1 MSEQLFDKPNSD
13 TPSNPLGIPINTIS
27 RKSPAT
33 RATGT
38 QPSGWLNA
46 VARKLVI
53 KQLHKLQHGEIVLV
67 DKQQQTQHRF
77 GKRSQQFPVTAFIHV
92 QQAHF
97 YQELAFGGSIAAAE
111 SYMLGH
117 WTTDSL
123 TDVVRIMVRNMEV
136 MDAME
141 SGLARLATPVRK
153 ALHWL
158 NRNTKQGSRKNI
170 AAHYDIGNDLFALM
184 LDNTM
189 MYSCGIF
196 TDQATTLEQASI
208 NKLQRICDK
217 LQLSEQD
224 HVVEIGTGWGGF
236 AIYAAQH
243 YGCRVTTT
251 TISKQQYNLA
261 LQRIHNL
268 GLQDKI
274 TVLLQDY
281 RDLQGQYD
289 KLVSIEMIEA
299 VGHEYYDTFFNKCAE
314 LLKPDGMML
323 LQAITI
329 ADQRYEQAKGS
340 VDFIQRYI
348 FPGSCIPSNT
358 AILNSVCNATD
369 MRLLHHE
376 DIGAHY
382 ATTLRKWRENFFD
395 NIESV
400 KSLGYNEVFIRL
412 WEFYLCYCE
421 GGFEERAISD
431 VHMVFS
437 KPQCRVEPVLGTFS
451 K

>member
-1 MSEQLFDKPNSD
+1 MNENILSKSSSIIPNQQLSAQQSHKGARPG
-13 TPSNPLGIPINTIS
+13 LIN
-27 RKSPAT
+27 
-33 RATGT
+33 G
-38 QPSGWLNA
+38 L
-46 VARKLVI
+46 ARKLVI
-53 KQLHKLQHGEIVLV
+53 KQLQKIHHGEIVLV
-67 DKQQQTQHRF
+67 DEHHQSQHRF
-77 GKRSQQFPVTAFIHV
+77 GKRSAKFPITVRLNVHQPQF
-92 QQAHF
+92 
-97 YQELAFGGSIAAAE
+97 YSELAFGGSIAAAE

-123 TDVVRIMVRNMEV
+123 TDVVRIMVRNMDV
-136 MDAME
+136 LDGME
-141 SGLARLATPVRK
+141 SGLASMTNPIRK
-153 ALHWL
+153 GLHWL
-158 NRNTKQGSRKNI
+158 NRNTKDGSRKNI

-196 TDQATTLEQASI
+196 TDENTSLQQASI
-208 NKLQRICDK
+208 NKIRRICDK
-217 LQLSEQD
+217 LQLSDKD

-243 YGCRVTTT
+243 YGCKVTTT
-251 TISKQQYNLA
+251 TVSRQQYNLA
-261 LQRIHNL
+261 LQRIHHT

-274 TVLLQDY
+274 TVLLKDY
-281 RDLQGQYD
+281 RDLQGRYD

-299 VGHEYYDTFFNKCAE
+299 VGHQYYDAFFNKCSE

-329 ADQRYEQAKGS
+329 ADQRYNQAKRS

-358 AILNSVCNATD
+358 AILNAVCDASD
-369 MRLLHHE
+369 MRLVHHE
-376 DIGAHY
+376 DIGHHY
-382 ATTLRKWRENFFD
+382 ATTLRKWRENFFT
-395 NIESV
+395 NIKQV

-421 GGFEERAISD
+421 GGFEERAIGD
-431 VHMVFS
+431 VHMLFS
-437 KPQCRVEPVLGTFS
+437 KPESRADSVLGIL

>member
-1 MSEQLFDKPNSD
+1 MSENILS
-13 TPSNPLGIPINTIS
+13 
-27 RKSPAT
+27 KSPSIVPDNTLAARQT
-33 RATGT
+33 PKHARPGL
-38 QPSGWLNA
+38 LNGL
-46 VARKLVI
+46 ARKLI
-53 KQLHKLQHGEIVLV
+53 LTQLQKIHHGEILLV
-67 DKQQQTQHRF
+67 DEHHKSQHRF
-77 GKRSQQFPVTAFIHV
+77 GKSSSVFPVTAVIRVH
-92 QQAHF
+92 QAQF
-97 YQELAFGGSIAAAE
+97 YSELAFGGSIAAAE

-123 TDVVRIMVRNMEV
+123 TDVVRIMVRNMDV
-136 MDAME
+136 MDDME
-141 SGLARLATPVRK
+141 SGLASLTNPVRK

-170 AAHYDIGNDLFALM
+170 AAHYDIGNDLFELM

-196 TDQATTLEQASI
+196 NDTATTMEQASL

-217 LQLSEQD
+217 LQLSDKD

-243 YGCRVTTT
+243 YGCKVTTT
-251 TISKQQYNLA
+251 TISQQQYNLA
-261 LQRIHNL
+261 LERIHKM

-274 TVLLQDY
+274 TVLLKDY
-281 RDLQGQYD
+281 RDLEGQYD

-299 VGHEYYDTFFNKCAE
+299 VGHQYYNEFFNKCSE

-329 ADQRYEQAKGS
+329 ADQRYEQAKRS

-358 AILNSVCNATD
+358 AILNAVCNASD
-369 MRLLHHE
+369 MRLVHHE
-376 DIGAHY
+376 DIGPHY
-382 ATTLRKWRENFFD
+382 ATTLRKWRESFFA
-395 NIESV
+395 NIEQV
-400 KSLGYNEVFIRL
+400 KALGYNDVFIRL

-437 KPQCRVEPVLGTFS
+437 KPDCRADSLLGKF
-451 K
+451 